1 MHTMI
6 TLFFIGLV
14 IWLALTVFS
23 TVATLFVAIVGGLI
37 AGIVAIIKSIYDHLK
52 GDL

>member
-1 MHTMI
+1 MHIII
-6 TLFFIGLV
+6 TLFFIGLF
-14 IWLALTVFS
+14 IWLAFAVFNI
-23 TVATLFVAIVGGLI
+23 VATFIVAIVVGLI

>member
-1 MHTMI
+1 MRIII

-14 IWLALTVFS
+14 IWLALAIFS
-23 TVATLFVAIVGGLI
+23 TVATFIVAIVGGLI